1 MLKFIFNA
9 IFWTALVAAFTPQG
23 FTAPSDGAFA
33 RTMSAYFSTPAET
46 TLARTRAEAEA
57 LCGREG
63 QMCDVVNELARF
75 TGLMAG
81 VAAERAE
88 QAYEERVAERDT
100 APQSLDQLLEDLPRD
115 RAAR

>member
-75 TGLMAG
+75 T
-81 VAAERAE
+81 AERAE